1 MKIPLKKLVGTL
13 SLALIFFSY
22 QSVSVFAKDL
32 TIVTVEKSDENQELI
47 VSEDSVVNAELGTL
61 IPKMI
66 VKDGA
71 EIVEINAEVH
81 TLEVI
86 SQNTVELIGDGNI
99 TEVIISTQSNVAINT
114 TGNINKLQITNSASR
129 IVVKEGTKIAELR
142 IPVGTK
148 VTDIITNYEQAKDR
162 FENIIGGESVQ
173 PESPEFTTPPAE
185 KPPVVEEEPTTP
197 PVVEEEPTTPPVVE
211 EEPIS
216 PPVTMSMAYNDKPI
230 EPVTSLLEGYM
241 WSLFRVTLTGD
252 TFKSNFRV
260 DNVQFGGDLAG
271 LSINGYVP
279 PGSSYWGLG
288 MNEVILDGVNGTITN
303 ETGHGTITLDGTSL
317 EGGKSVTLNVTVSA
331 P

>member
-1 MKIPLKKLVGTL
+1 MKIQLKRLVGVL
-13 SLALIFFSY
+13 SLTIIFFSFH
-22 QSVSVFAKDL
+22 SLSVFAEDL
-32 TIVTVEKSDENQELI
+32 TVVTVEKSDENRELI
-47 VSEDSVVNAELGTL
+47 ISEDTIVNFEHGTL
-61 IPKMI
+61 IPKLI

-86 SQNTVELIGDGNI
+86 AQNTVELIGEGNI
-99 TEVIISTQSNVAINT
+99 TEVIVNTESKVAINT

-142 IPVGTK
+142 VPAGSK

-162 FENIIGGESVQ
+162 FENIIGGQ
-173 PESPEFTTPPAE
+173 TTRPEIPEITPPSATE
-185 KPPVVEEEPTTP
+185 
-197 PVVEEEPTTPPVVE
+197 PPVVE

-216 PPVTMSMAYNDKPI
+216 PPVTMSMAYNDNPTD
-230 EPVTSLLEGYM
+230 PVTNLSEGYI
-241 WSLFRVTLTGD
+241 WSLFRITLTGD
-252 TFKSNFRV
+252 AFKSNFNI

-303 ETGHGTITLDGTSL
+303 ETGQGTITIDGASL
-317 EGGKSVTLNVTVSA
+317 ESGKSVTLNVTVIASVSA